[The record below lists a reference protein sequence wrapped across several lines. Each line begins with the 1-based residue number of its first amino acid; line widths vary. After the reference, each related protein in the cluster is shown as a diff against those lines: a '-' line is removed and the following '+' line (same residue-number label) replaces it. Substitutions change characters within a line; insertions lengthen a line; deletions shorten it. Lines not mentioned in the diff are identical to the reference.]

1 MHGISGCPDIRP
13 DNPAFF
19 DTQMTLADLIGPLVT
34 LPFLM
39 GPQMTLV
46 DLYDLSRPH
55 FTYAEPFQTL
65 ADLI

>member
-1 MHGISGCPDIRP
+1 MTSCVLNQPP
-13 DNPAFF
+13 V
-19 DTQMTLADLIGPLVT
+19 TLAII
-34 LPFLM
+34 M

-65 ADLI
+65 ADLILPHVTSCNIM